1 MKRHSP
7 LPAPY
12 SPSIGT
18 PRRSP
23 GGKNHRKRLSIA
35 LTLVVAALI
44 VGAGAV
50 YGIPLLE
57 GWFPPTTPG
66 PTAAAT
72 TTPPPETPTT
82 APTATPTPP
91 AATPGPVVEIRLVDI
106 GDILLHTAVIKSAL
120 ETGGDY
126 DFTRMF
132 HTLGGLLTAADLA
145 FADMEGTLAGTPYS
159 NFPRFS
165 VPDEIA
171 AGLFNAGIDVSVTAN
186 NHMYDRGTDGLLRT
200 VSVLRAAGLT
210 VAGTRADATEPNFQL
225 LDRKGIRIG
234 VAAYT
239 FETPSSD
246 GKTRINGLP
255 LEAAAVPL
263 INTFNPYAADFADDI
278 ARMVQVEKDMRAAG
292 AELTVFVL
300 HWGDEYHTDVNPY
313 QKRLAQALADAGVDV
328 IFGQHPHCVEGISV
342 LTSADGTH
350 EMPVFYSVGNFA
362 SNMIYSTN
370 GTKGITE
377 DGIVAGV
384 TVRRSEDG
392 TVRVVAADYLP
403 IYCYK
408 VHESRHE
415 TVPATDPRADPRSL
429 ARTRAIIGDATGTAT
444 LPIREITFTRGG

>member
-1 MKRHSP
+1 MV
-7 LPAPY
+7 L
-12 SPSIGT
+12 GV
-18 PRRSP
+18 
-23 GGKNHRKRLSIA
+23 IA
-35 LTLVVAALI
+35 FVLVVS
-44 VGAGAV
+44 AGVA
-50 YGIPLLE
+50 YGLPLLA
-57 GWFPPTTPG
+57 GWLPSVTPG
-66 PTAAAT
+66 PTSSATKDPTAAVAT
-72 TTPPPETPTT
+72 E
-82 APTATPTPP
+82 AATPTPPPATPTVEPTPTKP
-91 AATPGPVVEIRLVDI
+91 AATPGPVVEIRLLDI
-106 GDILLHTAVIKSAL
+106 GDILLHTAVIKSYL
-120 ETGGDY
+120 LPSGEY
-126 DFTRMF
+126 DFDRIF
-132 HTLGGLLTAADLA
+132 KTLGGMLSKADLA

-165 VPDEIA
+165 VPDAIA
-171 AGLFNAGIDVSVTAN
+171 TALFNAGIDVSVTAN
-186 NHMYDRGTDGLLRT
+186 NHMYDRGTAGLLRT

-210 VAGTRADATEPNFQL
+210 VAGTRADVTEPIFQL

-255 LEAAAVPL
+255 LESAAVPL

-278 ARMVQVEKDMRAAG
+278 ARMCQVEKDMREAG

-300 HWGDEYHTDVNPY
+300 HWGDEYRTTENAY

-328 IFGQHPHCVEGISV
+328 VFGQHPHSVQGISV
-342 LTSADGTH
+342 LTSEDGTH

-377 DGIVAGV
+377 DGIIAGV

-392 TVRVVAADYLP
+392 TVRVVSADYLP

-408 VHESRHE
+408 VHETRHE

-429 ARTRAIIGDATGTAT
+429 DRTRAIIGDEVGTET
-444 LPIREITFTRGG
+444 LPVKELTFTRGG